1 MIINNAVIPTRP
13 IFCLRFLLDVGCK
26 IFAKR
31 NLRSPLGR
39 GIYGNK
45 AIVVRK
51 ELINPDKEKSDICLR
66 SPNGAKS
73 KIAKHKD
80 EETIASIKPESKCL
94 RISLPEVNVGLPA
107 QCAK

>member
-80 EETIASIKPESKCL
+80 EERMKIFKEHGTDGLTDYLGTPNEIEFD
-94 RISLPEVNVGLPA
+94 EV
-107 QCAK
+107 

>member
-80 EETIASIKPESKCL
+80 EETQKATIRFETNP
-94 RISLPEVNVGLPA
+94 GLQA
-107 QCAK
+107 QVDWKEDTRS